1 MRPDKQKFLYLDYK
15 ILLPYLILCVVG
27 IVMVYSASSDILL
40 VNGFKPT
47 VYVGKQLI
55 YFIVAVI
62 FLGYPAFNT
71 KMRKIRSWRFIM
83 SYLGISVFLLLILLA
98 MKIIGG
104 ARFAV
109 NGAVGWINLGFI
121 SIQPL
126 EIAKLALIL
135 YLAKI
140 LDKRANR
147 LVAGNI
153 WHSLSNPTIIAFAI
167 MALVIV
173 EPDFG
178 GTAILFMI
186 VMVLY
191 AVSGIRAGL
200 VLTWMFILLGLVIGF
215 VSLIIVWNPKFLQ
228 NSYQFQ
234 RLLAFA
240 HPFQLEKTSG
250 AQLVNSYYAIHNGG
264 LFGVGLGNSMQKRG
278 YLPEPYTDFIM
289 SIISEELGSIGA
301 CLILGLLF
309 YLMWRI
315 MEVGVHAQSQFNAL
329 VCFGVTTIIFTETL
343 FNIGAVIGLL
353 PITGV
358 TLPFISYG
366 GSSMFVLTAGIG
378 LVLNISAEE
387 KRAIMIERSVQ

>member
-1 MRPDKQKFLYLDYK
+1 MD
-15 ILLPYLILCVVG
+15 
-27 IVMVYSASSDILL
+27 VY
-40 VNGFKPT
+40 
-47 VYVGKQLI
+47 
-55 YFIVAVI
+55 
-62 FLGYPAFNT
+62 
-71 KMRKIRSWRFIM
+71 
-83 SYLGISVFLLLILLA
+83 
-98 MKIIGG
+98 
-104 ARFAV
+104 
-109 NGAVGWINLGFI
+109 
-121 SIQPL
+121 
-126 EIAKLALIL
+126 
-135 YLAKI
+135 
-140 LDKRANR
+140 
-147 LVAGNI
+147 
-153 WHSLSNPTIIAFAI
+153 
-167 MALVIV
+167 
-173 EPDFG
+173 
-178 GTAILFMI
+178 
-186 VMVLY
+186 
-191 AVSGIRAGL
+191 
-200 VLTWMFILLGLVIGF
+200 LLGLVIGF
-215 VSLIIVWNPKFLQ
+215 VSLIIIWNPKFLQ

-366 GSSMFVLTAGIG
+366 GSSMFVLTAGVG

-387 KRAIMIERSVQ
+387 KRTIMMERSVQ